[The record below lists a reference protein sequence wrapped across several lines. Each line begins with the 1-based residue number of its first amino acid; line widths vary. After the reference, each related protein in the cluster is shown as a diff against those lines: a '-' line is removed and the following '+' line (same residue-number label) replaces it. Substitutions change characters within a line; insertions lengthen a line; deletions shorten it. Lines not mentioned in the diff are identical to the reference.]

1 MQIPVLNLAS
11 SMDPNSRV
19 EALKNLALSQLQNP
33 VRIALT
39 ELTKPFV
46 FSLMAVL
53 DDGFVY
59 VVHMWR

>member
-1 MQIPVLNLAS
+1 
-11 SMDPNSRV
+11 MDPNSRV

-46 FSLMAVL
+46 FSLMTVL